1 MYIKSLLLVCVLSQV
16 SADRNLPV
24 LFQFSQPSHNVA
36 VYRGADLERARAAGL
51 IKGGAGGSSA
61 GKSSASAAADSNKYT
76 PPPPPAPTTYAPV
89 TYKPT
94 APPAVVYKPSP
105 SPAPVTYKPSPA
117 PVSYRPAPR
126 VVYRPAPVVYKP
138 APIVY
143 RPAPAPVTYR
153 PAPAP
158 VTYKPA
164 PAVHYK
170 PAASYVEP
178 KYNDADAVYTWEYA
192 VKDDY
197 TSNDFGH
204 KESRNGA
211 HTDGKYYVALPD
223 GRLQTVTYTV
233 DGYSGYVP
241 QVEYAGEAH
250 YAAAEAKPYTA

>member
-1 MYIKSLLLVCVLSQV
+1 M
-16 SADRNLPV
+16 
-24 LFQFSQPSHNVA
+24 
-36 VYRGADLERARAAGL
+36 GGL
-51 IKGGAGGSSA
+51 IKGFGGASASDA
-61 GKSSASAAADSNKYT
+61 GKANTDSDDNNDKYT
-76 PPPPPAPTTYAPV
+76 PPAPTSAPV
-89 TYKPT
+89 VYKST
-94 APPAVVYKPSP
+94 APPKIVYTPSP
-105 SPAPVTYKPSPA
+105 RPAPVTYKPSPA
-117 PVSYRPAPR
+117 PIKYRPAPP

-143 RPAPAPVTYR
+143 RPAPTPVPVT
-153 PAPAP
+153 
-158 VTYKPA
+158 
-164 PAVHYK
+164 YK

-178 KYNDADAVYTWEYA
+178 KYNDVDAVYTWEYA

-197 TSNDFGH
+197 TNNDFGH

-250 YAAAEAKPYTA
+250 YADAKPYSA